1 MHHIDTHKTALTI
14 SYLNRSL
21 LYSVDK
27 VKLPASVIK
36 EKVVSEML
44 SKLGLDVYFLDTTL
58 KG

>member
-14 SYLNRSL
+14 SYLDKSL

-44 SKLGLDVYFLDTTL
+44 SKLGLHIYFF
-58 KG
+58 GHHP